1 MRGVC
6 TGDSDGA
13 YVIDQTGRTFSPP
26 AGASDASLTPY
37 HVERG
42 KIFVRERFGHLD
54 LFDADQVI
62 AGLKL
67 TRFPVPDVSYV
78 RDISG
83 IARLVGAADLIG
95 QLGDPN
101 YMRKINRLYHEF
113 DETGANQKMG
123 FTSPANLA
131 SGYPNF
137 FFNAVKPYIGDGL
150 DYLRVKQRG
159 KQWVANLYAHI
170 FAAEHDQSQLG
181 SQWGA

>member
-1 MRGVC
+1 MSS
-6 TGDSDGA
+6 TK
-13 YVIDQTGRTFSPP
+13 TGRTFRPP

-62 AGLKL
+62 AGLEL
-67 TRFPVPDVSYV
+67 TRFPVPDVADA

-83 IARLVGAADLIG
+83 IAGLVRAADLIG
-95 QLGDPN
+95 QLGDPD

-123 FTSPANLA
+123 FNSPADLA
-131 SGYPNF
+131 AGYPNF
-137 FFNAVKPYIGDGL
+137 FFNAVRPYITDGL
-150 DYLRVKQRG
+150 DYLRVTQRG

-170 FAAEHDQSQLG
+170 FAAEHDQPQLG
-181 SQWGA
+181 PQRGA